1 MTGLSDNLGLALDSI
16 RAHKLRASLTVLG
29 LTIGVATLITVMTLV
44 QGANL
49 YVEQKVA
56 NLGTNVFR
64 IARTPFA
71 VTDFTVVARALRNRY
86 FYLDD
91 MDALAEHCAHC
102 QLVGATSSSTAS
114 LSYKDKEL
122 EDASFYGHTA
132 TMATIDTRT
141 VLAGRYFTEVE
152 DRHAAAV
159 CVIGDRVAQEFFPNA
174 DPVGHTIHAAGTDFT
189 IVGTFEKIGSV
200 LGQDQDSFFV
210 VPLRTYL
217 KIRGQRN
224 SLMLHVKAEG
234 GAQIFEL
241 AQDDA
246 RRTLRARRHVP
257 PGRDDDFFIGT
268 AESYIELWK
277 NISAAFFGVFVMV
290 SSISA
295 VVGGIVIMNVMLV
308 SVTERTKEIGV
319 RRAVGATR
327 GDIRRLFITESIVQ
341 CLIGGIV
348 GVSIGFGCALGL
360 REFTSFPASVQTWV
374 AILGVVLSSVI
385 GLFFG
390 IYPASQ
396 ASKLDPVVALRA
408 E

>member
-1 MTGLSDNLGLALDSI
+1 MNAFFDNLALALDSI

-71 VTDFTVVARALRNRY
+71 VTDFTVIARALRNRY
-86 FYLDD
+86 FLADD
-91 MDALAEHCAHC
+91 MEALAEQCPHC
-102 QLVGATSSSTAS
+102 QAVGATSSATANVT
-114 LSYKDKEL
+114 YKEKEL
-122 EDASFYGHTA
+122 EDAQFYGHSPS
-132 TMATIDTRT
+132 MGTIDTRT
-141 VLAGRYFTEVE
+141 VRSGRYFTEVE

-159 CVIGDRVAQEFFPNA
+159 CLIGDQLVQEFFPNA
-174 DPVGHTIHAAGTDFT
+174 EPVGHVIHAAGKDFT
-189 IVGTFEKIGSV
+189 VVGTFEKIGSV
-200 LGQDQDSFFV
+200 LGQEQDTFFV

-224 SLMLHVKAEG
+224 SLTLHVKAEG
-234 GAQIFEL
+234 GEKVFEL
-241 AQDDA
+241 AQDEA
-246 RRTLRARRHVP
+246 RRVLRARRHVP
-257 PGRDDDFFIGT
+257 PGRDDGFFIGT

-277 NISAAFFGVFVMV
+277 NISAAFFAVFVMV

-348 GVSIGFGCALGL
+348 GVGIGFGCALSL

-374 AILGVVLSSVI
+374 AIMGVVLSSAI

-390 IYPASQ
+390 IYPAAQ